1 MSTHAR
7 LTSIMA
13 AASLALLPASL
24 LAQSALPRLEPADC
38 GSFNPALS
46 RDSTT
51 RCSWFIAAEVRS
63 KPAGRVVRL
72 PVVVLKPSQPV
83 GGPPLVM
90 LHGGPGGPGGVR
102 TITPQV
108 LSGPLRTRRDMVIYD
123 QRGAGL
129 SQPVLCPRHADSLA
143 RLQWMESQEERREFW
158 DEFARSCSAELR
170 GQGIDPAAYNTTVN
184 GEDLAELRQV
194 LGIQKWD
201 VYGGSYG
208 GRLAQE
214 IMRRDPEGVRSVILA
229 SSITRGPEHLIEQPL
244 VVQRAFERIFAA
256 CATRPA
262 CQQAFPTL
270 EADFYAVYEELER
283 TPLIVQVERN
293 GVPDTAR
300 LDGRRFV
307 NRLRGTINRGRRRVP
322 LLIHELRSGDRMR
335 AARALVGDGAQG
347 DATDAQVLNNL
358 VHCYDGYTPDID
370 RRVDS
375 VEAIVREPFGRKIGP
390 SDCPLWM
397 DRFADSADRAAV
409 SSDIPTLILNGHF
422 DDRTPPEHGRFIAAN
437 LSRAYVFVF
446 PNEGHGG
453 RPVGCHLSILQ
464 QFDQDPFTA
473 PDGSCIEQIPPI
485 EFFTSWEELTS
496 ASPPNPSP

>member
-1 MSTHAR
+1 MSQHAHIPR
-7 LTSIMA
+7 T
-13 AASLALLPASL
+13 LATCGLLLLPTALS
-24 LAQSALPRLEPADC
+24 AQNSVPRLEPADC
-38 GSFNPALS
+38 SSFNPALG
-46 RDSTT
+46 RDSTIK
-51 RCSWFIAAEVRS
+51 CSWFIAAEVRS
-63 KPAGRVVRL
+63 RPAGRVVRL

-83 GGPPLVM
+83 ERPPLVM

-102 TITPQV
+102 GMTPQV
-108 LSGPLRTRRDMVIYD
+108 LTGPLRALGEVVLYD

-129 SQPVLCPRHADSLA
+129 SEPALCPHHADTLA
-143 RLQWMESQEERREFW
+143 RLQWVESPEGRREFW

-170 GQGIDPAAYNTTVN
+170 GQGIDPTAYNTTAN
-184 GEDLAELRQV
+184 GEDLAELRRV

-214 IMRRDPEGVRSVILA
+214 IMRRDPDGVRSVILA
-229 SSITRGPEHLIEQPL
+229 SPVTRGPEHLIQQPL
-244 VVQRAFERIFAA
+244 VVQHAFERIFAA
-256 CATRPA
+256 CAARPA

-270 EADFYAVYEELER
+270 EADFYTAYEELER
-283 TPLIVQVERN
+283 NPLIVQVERN
-293 GVPDTAR
+293 GVTDTAR

-307 NRLRGTINRGRRRVP
+307 NRLRGAINRGRRRVP

-335 AARALVGDGAQG
+335 AARLLLVDGVGG

-358 VHCYDGYTPDID
+358 VHCYDGYTPELD
-370 RRVDS
+370 RKIDS
-375 VEAIVREPFGRKIGP
+375 VEAIVREPFRRKIGP

-397 DRFADSADRAAV
+397 DRFADSTDRAPV
-409 SSDIPTLILNGHF
+409 RSDIPTLIVNGHF
-422 DDRTPPEHGRFIAAN
+422 DDRTPPEHGRFIAAT

-464 QFDQDPFTA
+464 QFHRDPFKA
-473 PDGSCIEQIPPI
+473 PDGSCIEQIPPF
-485 EFFTSWEELTS
+485 EFFTSWGDLT
-496 ASPPNPSP
+496 P